1 MRIPRTIIAQ
11 SAGACRRSRR
21 QGAPVRTRGLACNE
35 MLVTIG
41 HGTLEVP
48 DFLKLLSDA
57 SVGELVD
64 VRSYPG
70 SRRVPQFGRE
80 AMRSWVPEAGVDYR
94 WAPALGGRRRL
105 AEPSPNV
112 ALRHPSFRAY
122 ADHMA
127 TPEFRDALADLV
139 GDARGRAV
147 AVMCAES
154 VWWRCHRRLIA
165 DAAVLLHDADARHL
179 FHDGRLQPHR
189 PSPEARVTQRDGEA
203 VVVYDVG
210 GDRPLFAEHSA

>member
-1 MRIPRTIIAQ
+1 MIPGTIIAQ
-11 SAGACRRSRR
+11 SAGACRGTLPRR
-21 QGAPVRTRGLACNE
+21 YRRAGVASHE

-41 HGTLEVP
+41 HGTLEIP
-48 DFLKLLSDA
+48 DFLKLLGDA
-57 SVGELVD
+57 SVDALVD

-80 AMRSWVPEAGVDYR
+80 AMQTWLPEAGVDYR
-94 WAPALGGRRRL
+94 WEPALGGRRR
-105 AEPSPNV
+105 AVEPSPNV

-127 TPEFRDALADLV
+127 TPEFRDALAALA
-139 GDARGRAV
+139 GDAEDRTV

-165 DAAVLLHDADARHL
+165 DAAVLLHDADVRHL

-189 PSPEARVTQRDGEA
+189 PSPEARVVTRDGDA
-203 VVVYDVG
+203 TVVYDVG
-210 GDRPLFAEHSA
+210 GDRPLFGEDAG